1 MESSPLV
8 AIRELGWERL
18 ETVCSLRTSTA
29 IELATAIDIGN
40 SIYYFRNLYLYFL
53 ERLNPFR
60 HCGPGLGGSLSFL
73 LSLFL
78 FIGSIQSFINIFKV
92 SWSVILFYWFINLKD
107 IIRETS
113 KKCNFIPL
121 EIYIYYFII
130 FIFSET
136 ILFFTIFIFIYYF
149 ILSSYYLWI
158 ESIFIPDPCE
168 LTYGTTL
175 LLSNAGIS
183 LNSIYINRDCLGIFY
198 WNNFINLFL
207 LFYFISIQIN
217 EFRYLGFY
225 INDSEISYIYIF
237 LTGLHFIH
245 ILYGIIILG
254 INSNY
259 REKREKRNISLNIY
273 FIIQIYYWHF
283 IEVIWLYIYIILYY
297 FYNLYF
303 KKISQINKWKEI
315 S

>member
-1 MESSPLV
+1 MITMQEISSPSLP
-8 AIRELGWERL
+8 AAAGDIHLGVGCGEKW
-18 ETVCSLRTSTA
+18 LRVKFIYLIIILSV
-29 IELATAIDIGN
+29 
-40 SIYYFRNLYLYFL
+40 SIFL
-53 ERLNPFR
+53 
-60 HCGPGLGGSLSFL
+60 S
-73 LSLFL
+73 
-78 FIGSIQSFINIFKV
+78 IFKV
-92 SWSVILFYWFINLKD
+92 SWPVILFYWFINLKD

-183 LNSIYINRDCLGIFY
+183 LGSILISRDSLGLFY
-198 WNNFINLFL
+198 WNNFSSLFNNYL
-207 LFYFISIQIN
+207 FISIQIN

-225 INDSEISYIYIF
+225 MNDSELGCIYIF
-237 LTGLHFIH
+237 LSGLHFFH
-245 ILYGIIILG
+245 ILFGIIILG
-254 INSNY
+254 INSNSIY
-259 REKREKRNISLNIY
+259 SIEILPIDTVSLDLY
-273 FIIQIYYWHF
+273 FIIYLFYWHF
-283 IEVIWLYIYIILYY
+283 IEVVWLYIYILLY
-297 FYNLYF
+297 FY
-303 KKISQINKWKEI
+303 
-315 S
+315 